1 MFPIAS
7 AKGSSSCIRND
18 THYGYDWC
26 RIKSI
31 IGFSLITFSVWF
43 WIKMMV
49 FMRYC
54 QKSTI
59 GTLKC
64 KVLIGS
70 PWAECPVSS
79 SRGLSVNENV
89 QPWLRNWRMLAGA
102 GPLPVSALA
111 QQKHFGSD
119 LPKPMLYGFQ
129 KFYFISTWLVLWTER
144 PSVGK
149 SSTAVIQEY
158 RFQLGFNRKEPS
170 LLALTSFCNMSQ
182 NTEGMHIWEICF

>member
-7 AKGSSSCIRND
+7 DKGSSSCIRNY

-31 IGFSLITFSVWF
+31 IGFSLITFSVQF

-89 QPWLRNWRMLAGA
+89 QPWPRNWRMLAGA
-102 GPLPVSALA
+102 GQGHNSN
-111 QQKHFGSD
+111 
-119 LPKPMLYGFQ
+119 
-129 KFYFISTWLVLWTER
+129 T
-144 PSVGK
+144 
-149 SSTAVIQEY
+149 
-158 RFQLGFNRKEPS
+158 LG
-170 LLALTSFCNMSQ
+170 LTSQSPCCMSFR
-182 NTEGMHIWEICF
+182 NFIFD